1 MPFTG
6 STTGS
11 LRGGGS
17 SIFSDVTGGTVV
29 GAALGVDDPDPCC
42 IATGLSRYRSHE
54 GIRSQLRIITNYWN
68 FTEGCALSE
77 IIRIKSSHEKRTALE
92 KATFEVAF
100 LTAVAAVAS
109 LDPWGTNA
117 QKHTREQTQSRTR
130 SSAQRSLQ
138 LNSLS
143 LEFSRLFSACVWFV
157 QVPQRTVLATNR
169 EKFPTQDF
177 QTQIFTTNP
186 VWPR

>member
-17 SIFSDVTGGTVV
+17 SILSDVTGGTVV

-77 IIRIKSSHEKRTALE
+77 LIRIKSAHDKRTALE
-92 KATFEVAF
+92 EATFKLLLVLF
-100 LTAVAAVAS
+100 YLTAVAAVAS
-109 LDPWGTNA
+109 LDPCRTHAHSLTTHTN
-117 QKHTREQTQSRTR
+117 KLTRERNAHKNTTR
-130 SSAQRSLQ
+130 STFRRRRASTLVFVFVFF
-138 LNSLS
+138 L
-143 LEFSRLFSACVWFV
+143 RLWCWGC
-157 QVPQRTVLATNR
+157 
-169 EKFPTQDF
+169 
-177 QTQIFTTNP
+177 
-186 VWPR
+186 PRRIRLH

>member
-92 KATFEVAF
+92 KATFEAAF
-100 LTAVAAVAS
+100 
-109 LDPWGTNA
+109 
-117 QKHTREQTQSRTR
+117 
-130 SSAQRSLQ
+130 
-138 LNSLS
+138 
-143 LEFSRLFSACVWFV
+143 F
-157 QVPQRTVLATNR
+157 
-169 EKFPTQDF
+169 
-177 QTQIFTTNP
+177 
-186 VWPR
+186 